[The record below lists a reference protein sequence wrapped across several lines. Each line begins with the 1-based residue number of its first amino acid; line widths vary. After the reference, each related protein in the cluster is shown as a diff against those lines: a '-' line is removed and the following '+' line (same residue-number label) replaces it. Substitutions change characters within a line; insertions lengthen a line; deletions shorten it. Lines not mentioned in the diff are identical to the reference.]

1 MSVKPGWEGRLFED
15 FRVGDVYRSR
25 IGRTISEADNTWF
38 TLLTNN
44 TNQIHFNE
52 HYAQGTEFGRTL
64 VNSAF
69 TLAVV
74 AGLAVVDTSENGVAL
89 GWDEITLP
97 NPLFAG
103 DTLYAE
109 SQVLE
114 ARASR
119 SRPGWGIVTVRQRG
133 IKQDG
138 TVVLVM
144 TRSFM
149 VPTRAAAARRAHFPE
164 PKSDR

>member
-1 MSVKPGWEGRLFED
+1 VKPGWEGRFFED

-25 IGRTISEADNTWF
+25 IGRTITEADNTHF

-52 HYAQGTEFGRTL
+52 HYAKTTEFGRTL
-64 VNSAF
+64 VNSVL
-69 TLAVV
+69 TIGVV
-74 AGLAVVDTSENGVAL
+74 TGLAVDDTSANGFAL

-97 NPLFAG
+97 SPLFAG

-109 SQVLE
+109 SEVLQ
-114 ARASR
+114 ARESR
-119 SRPGWGIVTVRQRG
+119 SRPGWGVVKVRQRG

-138 TVVLVM
+138 TIVLVM

-149 VPTRAAAARRAHFPE
+149 VPKRGAAATRAHFPE
-164 PKSDR
+164 PKS

>member
-1 MSVKPGWEGRLFED
+1 MAVKTGWEGRYFED
-15 FRVGDVYRSR
+15 FAVGDVYRSR
-25 IGRTISEADNTWF
+25 IGRTITDTDNTQF

-52 HYAQGTEFGRTL
+52 SYAKRTEFGRTL

-74 AGLAVVDTSENGVAL
+74 AGLAVVDTSENGFAL
-89 GWDEITLP
+89 GWQEVQLP

-109 SQVLE
+109 SEVLE

-149 VPTRAAAARRAHFPE
+149 VPTRAAAPARDHFPE
-164 PKSDR
+164 PTA